1 MKNRNLVILQLRR
14 PVAGEPL
21 ERAYR
26 CSRARYER
34 LTARGPLR
42 YYRQDLLTEAH
53 RAYRALKEP
62 HQDLLKPW
70 GLKRSQQAGS
80 PSVVAKNAARQRI
93 LNSLKTSAPSE
104 VKHRS
109 FLSGKPL
116 SLEARSITHWQDKQ
130 RRQSSRLTEQDLVQA
145 DAKLAERRKALIED
159 DFCREVI
166 YRLEGDLLRY
176 DSRRELLQIAKTRSI
191 HLFRANMLMAQIVEA
206 VRQHKLYVPTS
217 AEMRPNQAARN
228 SRSVIRRLV
237 LTVAV
242 VLAVIADILLIRWL
256 GR

>member
-21 ERAYR
+21 ERAYQ

-42 YYRQDLLTEAH
+42 YYRQDLLTEAR
-53 RAYRALKEP
+53 RAYRALKESY
-62 HQDLLKPW
+62 QDMLKPW
-70 GLKRSQQAGS
+70 DRKRSKPAGS

-93 LNSLKTSAPSE
+93 LDSLKTPVPSE
-104 VKHRS
+104 VKHPS

-116 SLEARSITHWQDKQ
+116 SLKARSITHWQE
-130 RRQSSRLTEQDLVQA
+130 RQSCQSNRLTEQDLAQA

-176 DSRRELLQIAKTRSI
+176 DSRRELLQIAKDRSI

-206 VRQHKLYVPTS
+206 VRQHKLYEPTPT
-217 AEMRPNQAARN
+217 EMRQNQAARN
-228 SRSVIRRLV
+228 ARSVLRRLL
-237 LTVAV
+237 LTAAV
-242 VLAVIADILLIRWL
+242 VLAGIADVLLIRWL